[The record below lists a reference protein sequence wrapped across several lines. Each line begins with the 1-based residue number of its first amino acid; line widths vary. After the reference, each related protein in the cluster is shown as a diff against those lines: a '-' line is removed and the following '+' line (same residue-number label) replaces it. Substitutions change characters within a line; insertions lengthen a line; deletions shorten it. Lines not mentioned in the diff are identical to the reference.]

1 MKIFVTYLL
10 LFFGFQSLIAQEELP
25 KDYFSVPIKIPLQLS
40 GTFGELRSNHFHS
53 GLDIRT
59 QQKEGIPIYA
69 AADGY
74 VSRIKIAH
82 FGYGKALYIQ
92 HSNGYSTV
100 YAHLQSYAGAIADY
114 IKEKQYQRESYE
126 IEVFP
131 EA

>member
-1 MKIFVTYLL
+1 
-10 LFFGFQSLIAQEELP
+10 
-25 KDYFSVPIKIPLQLS
+25 
-40 GTFGELRSNHFHS
+40 
-53 GLDIRT
+53 
-59 QQKEGIPIYA
+59 GIPIYA

-131 EA
+131 EADKLPVKKGDLIAYTGNTGGSGGPHLHFEIRDNASRPMNP